1 MMNVH
6 IVLTYIYDNTIYL
19 PTYLNCIRLL
29 HYELHD
35 ISVTYFHFTAL
46 NSRVANAISK
56 ILAGS

>member
-6 IVLTYIYDNTIYL
+6 IVLTYIYDNIYL